1 MIDNKDKDKDK
12 NKNREQLPG
21 AKPRKKTYRQP
32 QLQVYGNL
40 REITQSGGA
49 AGVLDNGGAGTGKT
63 H

>member
-1 MIDNKDKDKDK
+1 MKDNKDKDK
-12 NKNREQLPG
+12 NKNKEQLPS

-40 REITQSGGA
+40 REITQSVGV
-49 AGVLDNGGAGTGKT
+49 AGVLDNAGAGPGKT